1 MSDNLLQTKVGDA
14 GDVQKFMPQVLSQV
28 GPFSRDV
35 FSWSYGEGSSFVEQN
50 LKGFRKNM
58 DSSCLKGDSR
68 DP

>member
-1 MSDNLLQTKVGDA
+1 MSDNLLQTKLGDA

-50 LKGFRKNM
+50 LKGFRKKHGF
-58 DSSCLKGDSR
+58 LLFKG
-68 DP
+68 